1 VWDKM
6 PTDAK
11 SEIKTLK
18 KEKEVEKEIDEKEV
32 EELKRTTE
40 YKKEFQILKMLCWRT
55 LSKIA
60 HYAQYVVNDLLQ
72 RGIFVKMDG
81 KLIDTGDGVQLVIT
95 LIPDENIILR
105 AIRNKSARRLIKKA
119 RKEYYGEEHG
129 VEKDRDNIAVIYL
142 DEASKNRNEDR
153 GNEGGLNN
161 ESHS

>member
-1 VWDKM
+1 M
-6 PTDAK
+6 SIK

-18 KEKEVEKEIDEKEV
+18 NEKEVEKEIDEKEV

-40 YKKEFQILKMLCWRT
+40 FKKEFQHLKMLCWRT
-55 LSKIA
+55 LTKIA
-60 HYAQYVVNDLLQ
+60 HYAQYVVDDLAV

-81 KLIDTGDGVQLVIT
+81 KLIDIGDGVQLVIT

-142 DEASKNRNEDR
+142 DEASKNRNENR
-153 GNEGGLNN
+153 GNKGGLNN
-161 ESHS
+161 EGNSETT